1 MLAKTLSLEAWK
13 DYLYWQQTDKA
24 VLRRINALLK
34 DTIRNPFDGLGKPEP
49 LKQNVSGYWSRR
61 INSEHRLVSH

>member
-49 LKQNVSGYWSRR
+49 LKQNVSGY
-61 INSEHRLVSH
+61 